1 MTVEIG
7 CYCGA
12 QPVNGIAR
20 KYVATAQGCEQAA
33 ATSCALGCANQSGQ
47 IAQDGTMVSAG
58 TLVVA
63 HCDRSSGSGVCKSS
77 VTMQGSGDPAPSGW

>member
-20 KYVATAQGCEQAA
+20 KYAATAQGCEQAA

-58 TLVVA
+58 TSVVA
-63 HCDRSSGSGVCKSS
+63 HCDRASGSGVCKSS
-77 VTMQGSGDPAPSGW
+77 VTKQGSGDPTPGGW